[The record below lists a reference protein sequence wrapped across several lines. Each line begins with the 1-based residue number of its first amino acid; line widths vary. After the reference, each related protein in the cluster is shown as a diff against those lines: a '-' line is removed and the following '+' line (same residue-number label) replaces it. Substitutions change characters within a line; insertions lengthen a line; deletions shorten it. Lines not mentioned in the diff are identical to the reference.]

1 LRVRRLSAAVVLSGA
16 LLIAQGR
23 VKPAPSPGA
32 VLINGTA
39 KNVVHLLGL
48 EGVKRNAKGELALHD
63 QVLEFQTPGEHGPQ
77 RSQLKIAAIEDIYI
91 GQESKQSG
99 GKPLTVIK
107 MAAPFGSGRVL
118 SLFAHQKFDN
128 LTLEYRDEN
137 HGFHGVVFLL
147 AWGQAILVKQELLAQ
162 GAHASTP
169 VTAEPAPQPSAKDK
183 P

>member
-1 LRVRRLSAAVVLSGA
+1 MRVRKLSAAVLVSGA
-16 LLIAQGR
+16 MLIAQQKA
-23 VKPAPSPGA
+23 KPAPGPSA
-32 VLINGTA
+32 ALINGTA
-39 KNVVHLLGL
+39 KNVVHVLGL

-63 QVLEFQTPGEHGPQ
+63 QVLDFQAPGDHGPQ
-77 RSQLKIAAIEDIYI
+77 HSQVKITAIEDIYV

-107 MAAPFGSGRVL
+107 LAAPFGSGRVL
-118 SLFAHQKFDN
+118 SMFAHQQFDN
-128 LTLEYRDEN
+128 LTLEYRDED

-147 AWGQAILVKQELLAQ
+147 TRGQAILVKQELIAQ

-169 VTAEPAPQPSAKDK
+169 VTVEPAAQPAAKDK